1 MAVVT
6 RQRRWLPFSAWHL
19 LLMPTAL
26 VVFEPFWQT
35 AIADDGDTRFAIR
48 VRGDVNAALPAI
60 VRAMSSVDPLVLVT
74 ETMPMRAQI
83 AANFVQIRI
92 GQAVLLASA
101 GLALFLS
108 AIGLYG
114 VIAFLVARRT
124 REVGIR
130 LALGA
135 PISSVTGLFLR
146 HGMRSVA
153 AGTAIGLVA
162 AVAATRLLGGWLV
175 GVAPND
181 LTSFAAAALA
191 VVGVSLVAS
200 YLPARRASRTDPA
213 VALRVE

>member
-1 MAVVT
+1 MPDYQART
-6 RQRRWLPFSAWHL
+6 

-26 VVFEPFWQT
+26 VVFQPFWQT
-35 AIADDGDTRFAIR
+35 ATADDGDTRFAIR

-60 VRAMSSVDPLVLVT
+60 VRAMSSVDPRVLVT
-74 ETMPMRAQI
+74 ESMSMRAQI

-92 GQAVLLASA
+92 GQAVLLVSA

-108 AIGLYG
+108 GIGLYG

-135 PISSVTGLFLR
+135 PISSVTGLFVR

-153 AGTAIGLVA
+153 AGTVAGLVA
-162 AVAATRLLGGWLV
+162 ALVGTRLLGAWLV
-175 GVAPND
+175 GVSPND
-181 LTSFAAAALA
+181 VTSFGAAAGA
-191 VVGVSLVAS
+191 VVAVSLLAS
-200 YLPARRASRTDPA
+200 YLPARRASRMDPA